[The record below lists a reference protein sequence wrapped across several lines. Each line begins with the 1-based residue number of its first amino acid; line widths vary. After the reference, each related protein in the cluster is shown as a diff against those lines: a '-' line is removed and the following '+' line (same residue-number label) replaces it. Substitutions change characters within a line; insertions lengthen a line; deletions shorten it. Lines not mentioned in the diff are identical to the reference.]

1 MSDASDNG
9 TRHLALIFFDV
20 LVLDSV
26 SLLTTPYSSRRSI
39 LESLIQTRPGH
50 IMLAERTPIVL
61 NGPGDIDHAGEQL
74 RAIWSRIIAECE
86 EGLVLKADE
95 GGYNDY
101 RLPWVKVRTSCSF
114 GNIFQGVN
122 TSTAQERLYSWL
134 WRYGRFGYRGCF
146 MG

>member
-9 TRHLALIFFDV
+9 TRHLAVIFFDV

-50 IMLAERTPIVL
+50 IMFAERIPIVF
-61 NGPGDIDHAGEQL
+61 NGPGDIDRAGKQL
-74 RAIWSRIIAECE
+74 RIIWSRIIAGCE

-101 RLPWVKVRTSCSF
+101 CSPWVKVRLTCSF
-114 GNIFQGVN
+114 GEIFWSVN
-122 TSTAQERLYSWL
+122 ASTAQKRLYFWL
-134 WRYGRFGYRGCF
+134 WRYCRLGYRGCV